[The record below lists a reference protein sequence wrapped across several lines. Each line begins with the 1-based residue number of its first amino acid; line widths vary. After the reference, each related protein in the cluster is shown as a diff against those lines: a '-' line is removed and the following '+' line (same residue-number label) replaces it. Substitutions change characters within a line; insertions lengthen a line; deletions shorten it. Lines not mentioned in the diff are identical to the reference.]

1 MLLEMMSKKRKRRT
15 EELHKEKRSN
25 QLAMKVEVVRL

>member
-1 MLLEMMSKKRKRRT
+1 MLLEMMSKRKRRT

-25 QLAMKVEVVRL
+25 QMAMKVEVVRL